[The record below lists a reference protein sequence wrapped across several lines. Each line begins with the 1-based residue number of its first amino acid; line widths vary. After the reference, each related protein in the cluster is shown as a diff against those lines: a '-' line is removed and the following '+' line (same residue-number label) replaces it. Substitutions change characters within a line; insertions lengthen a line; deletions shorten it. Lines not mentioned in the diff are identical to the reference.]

1 MNNDTKTSEKRNSC
15 SSIIET
21 PKLRNAILFFID
33 KIPGKLNRASLCKH
47 LYYGDGHY
55 YQKYHKKI
63 TENEYLHVEGMP
75 IPRSFNELIN
85 CMVKEKELEIIPD
98 IVTEITESEPITVL
112 KGLTFHALKKPDL
125 DVFTREEK
133 KVLNSVASL
142 LNGQLSLE
150 TRYFPNL
157 YQTYVQTG
165 LFETIPFYD
174 LPDGNR
180 PHLSWKA
187 WADKIFRLM
196 ME

>member
-1 MNNDTKTSEKRNSC
+1 MDNDIDTSEKKNVCEFTGSL
-15 SSIIET
+15 
-21 PKLRNAILFFID
+21 PKLRNSILFFINR
-33 KIPGKLNRASLCKH
+33 IPGKLNRASLCKH
-47 LYYGDGHY
+47 IYYGDGHFF
-55 YQKYHKKI
+55 QKYQKKI
-63 TENEYLHVEGMP
+63 TENDYLHVEGMP
-75 IPRSFNELIN
+75 IPRSFNELIH
-85 CMVKEKELEIIPD
+85 CMVEAKELEIIPD

-112 KGLTFHALKKPDL
+112 KGLTFHALAPADM
-125 DVFTREEK
+125 DIFTREEK

-142 LNGQLSLE
+142 LNGQLALE